1 MFIIYDNEFP
11 QIYGLVT
18 TEEKAKQVVDKLS
31 KIALREMLSTDSE
44 DSGIY
49 WEEMSEKEKS
59 KFIENEIKCCFLYK
73 EFDCNVIDYYGRKI
87 IF

>member
-59 KFIENEIKCCFLYK
+59 KFIENEIKCCFYK